1 MLKFAGKKLS
11 ISIFVLVF
19 LCRLNSAA
27 FASYEVVKA
36 KTVNNENII
45 QKQEPI
51 IPPTFNDPEL
61 PNFSVEDSVG
71 YKIEQKARKFFN
83 RKKKN
88 DDSLEQENVNED
100 SLSNF
105 NEKKDKE
112 TKEIIS
118 DKNKFQINADKI
130 TYDDTEGNV
139 YAKGDV
145 SIIAKS
151 QGVTLKADEAILD
164 KSQQTI
170 KLLKNVKIIKDGVEM
185 KGEYMLVD
193 LNEQNILMD
202 NPTID
207 AYSFTIKAQEGYLIA
222 NDIQMINGNIKSNK
236 KTEYPLTSTG
246 FAKLEPR
253 GALSL
258 YENTQNDMSAL
269 NKNQKKQVYTI
280 NSKEIVLTSY
290 KDHDAVIL
298 KGSNVFYNNH
308 KVIHNSDIEIISDK
322 QNQIIETNM
331 PEAGTMRNFGTYF
344 GYGLVYKLPKG
355 QTLKLMPAI
364 VYSDGI
370 GVGVIG
376 RHQSQNGTI
385 EGGWGTSS
393 SNLVV
398 RGKYRLTDSL
408 SLKYT
413 RNSYISEG
421 FMGAR
426 RPGYGAQLEYVKGY
440 EVKDL
445 GATFVNGFYG
455 GIFSDYQKH
464 DQENAYATTRFRYT
478 AEMYKKFT
486 QYENKEQDLSIS
498 LNGLAQA
505 SATVYGSGETS
516 GVVRVG
522 PFISTKLKRWESN
535 IGYILAGVHGDSP
548 FVFDKYR
555 YGKSSIVLNEKFNI
569 NNKFA
574 FGFRATVTPSKDNYE
589 GDLLTESRLYLMFG
603 PQDLKVAL
611 SYDFV
616 RDVAHADFM
625 FLVGS
630 DSAKINFEKLIT
642 QGADKSQQK
651 RDFYRH
657 SKRVRIKDNENI

>member
-1 MLKFAGKKLS
+1 MLKYSGKKFF
-11 ISIFVLVF
+11 IFIFILVF
-19 LCRLNSAA
+19 ISQFRNYTC
-27 FASYEVVKA
+27 ASYEVVKA
-36 KTVNNENII
+36 RTVDNENIVE
-45 QKQEPI
+45 KQEAPVI
-51 IPPTFNDPEL
+51 PTFNDPEL

-71 YKIEQKARKFFN
+71 YKIEQKARNFFN
-83 RKKKN
+83 KRKKKN
-88 DDSLEQENVNED
+88 SAVEDEIPNED
-100 SLSNF
+100 IKNP
-105 NEKKDKE
+105 NKTDVTTAVE
-112 TKEIIS
+112 TVS

-139 YAKGDV
+139 YAKGNV
-145 SIIAKS
+145 EIIAKS
-151 QGVTLKADEAILD
+151 QGVTLKADEAVLD
-164 KSQQTI
+164 KASQTI
-170 KLLKNVKIIKDGVEM
+170 KLHKNVKIIKDGVEM
-185 KGEYMLVD
+185 KGEFMLVD

-202 NPTID
+202 DPVIE
-207 AYSFTIKAQEGYLIA
+207 AYSFTVRAQEGYLIA
-222 NDIQMINGNIKSNK
+222 NDIQMINGNLKSNK
-236 KTEYPLTSTG
+236 KTQYPLVSAG
-246 FAKLEPR
+246 FAKIEPR
-253 GALSL
+253 GALGL
-258 YENTQNDMSAL
+258 YEDLKNDMSAL
-269 NKNQKKQVYTI
+269 NPPKKQVYTI
-280 NSKEIVLTSY
+280 NSKEIVITSY
-290 KDHDAVIL
+290 KDHDSILL
-298 KGSNVFYNNH
+298 KGSNVLYNNH
-308 KVIHNSDIEIISDK
+308 KIIHNSDIEIISDK
-322 QNQIIETNM
+322 QNQVIETNM

-364 VYSDGI
+364 IYQDGM

-376 RHQSQNGTI
+376 RHQSKNGTV

-398 RGKYRLTDSL
+398 RGKYRLSDSL

-426 RPGYGAQLEYVKGY
+426 RPGYGAQLEYVKSYG
-440 EVKDL
+440 VSDL
-445 GATFVNGFYG
+445 GITFTNGVYA

-464 DQENAYATTRFRYT
+464 DQEHAYATTRFRYN
-478 AEMYKKFT
+478 AEMYKT
-486 QYENKEQDLSIS
+486 LLSYENKEQDLSIS
-498 LNGLAQA
+498 LNGLAQG
-505 SATVYGSGETS
+505 SATVYGSGQTS

-522 PFISTKLKRWESN
+522 PFVTTKLKSWESS
-535 IGYILAGVHGDSP
+535 IGYILAGIHGDSP

-569 NNKFA
+569 TNKFA
-574 FGFRATVTPSKDNYE
+574 LGFRATVTPSKDNYE
-589 GDLLTESRLYLMFG
+589 RDLLTESRLYLMFG

-642 QGADKSQQK
+642 QGADRSQEK
-651 RDFYRH
+651 RDFYKH
-657 SKRVRIKDNENI
+657 SKRIKIEDNENI